1 MELVA
6 TSVHGAGGDEIT
18 VLTCSG
24 DLDIETSEDFKAEI
38 LPILS
43 VAGARV
49 IVNLTGVPFI
59 DSTGLGALI
68 TAHKRAQESDSRCDL
83 VVATRKVE
91 RLLAITGLD
100 VIIPIYAT
108 LESAI
113 EAD

>member
-43 VAGARV
+43 VSGARV
-49 IVNLTGVPFI
+49 IVDLTGVPFI

-68 TAHKRAQESDSRCDL
+68 TAHKRAQESESRCDL
-83 VVATRKVE
+83 VVATPKVE